1 MDDLKRPHP
10 VQTFETVLT
19 GPSLRRYGLALILGA
34 AWLGAAA
41 AARAADLLPGLID
54 RIKPSVLAV
63 GYFNA
68 TASPRFGF
76 RGSGFVVGDGKLL
89 VTNAHVIEAGGE
101 AGINGSLVVHSN
113 EGGGQGTLR
122 HAEVVEL
129 DRSHD
134 LALLRFDGNPLP
146 ALELGK
152 AGSVREGQS
161 VAFIGFPLGGVLGF
175 APVTHRGMVSSITTV
190 ALPSPTA
197 RQLDDRTITRI
208 REGTFDLL
216 QLDATAY
223 PGNSGGPLF
232 DVETGKVL
240 GVVNMVTLK
249 DTRESALTHP
259 SGISYAIPVDFVL
272 RLLAP
277 PAHK

>member
-1 MDDLKRPHP
+1 MTALQWLFR
-10 VQTFETVLT
+10 Q
-19 GPSLRRYGLALILGA
+19 LRKLVVGIVCLGCLVVA
-34 AWLGAAA
+34 N
-41 AARAADLLPGLID
+41 AADLLPGLID
-54 RIKPSVLAV
+54 KIKPSVLAV

-76 RGSGFVVGDGKLL
+76 SGSGFVVGDGKLL

-101 AGINGSLVVHSN
+101 VGINGSLVVHSN
-113 EGGGQGTLR
+113 EGGGQGTIR

-134 LALLRFDGNPLP
+134 LALLRFEGTPLP

-161 VAFIGFPLGGVLGF
+161 VAFMGFPLGGVLGF

-197 RQLDDRTITRI
+197 RQLDERAITRI

-232 DVETGKVL
+232 DVESGKVL
-240 GVVNMVTLK
+240 GVVNMVILK

-277 PAHK
+277 PTKK